1 MEDEKRNA
9 IMSLS
14 FYGLAV
20 VTILY
25 ANLSGQYKSGP
36 CTPSLDIMSFF
47 LIGPISFILM
57 VFNGLLLTFLH
68 KETKY
73 SFRIHLGALL
83 IWAMLLLLS

>member
-14 FYGLAV
+14 FYGLAI

-25 ANLSGQYKSGP
+25 VNVSGQYKSGP
-36 CTPSLDIMSFF
+36 CTPNLDIMSVF

-57 VFNGLLLTFLH
+57 VFNGFLLSYLH

-73 SFRIHLGALL
+73 SFRIHLSALL
-83 IWAMLLLLS
+83 IWGVFLLLN